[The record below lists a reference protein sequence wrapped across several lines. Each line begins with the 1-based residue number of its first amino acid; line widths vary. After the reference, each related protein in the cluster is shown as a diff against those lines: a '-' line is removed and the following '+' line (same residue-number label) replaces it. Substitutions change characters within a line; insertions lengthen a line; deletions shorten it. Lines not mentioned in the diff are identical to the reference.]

1 MTFSSSKSC
10 FSATF
15 DKGMRSSK
23 KRARSTLFLLCQSLS
38 SRALQLRESELSMKG
53 VAFTTRS
60 IRFHAPKGREARKK
74 IYKLISMSTVQSSSY
89 TGFENC
95 SKSLI
100 LSDDSF
106 RWANRLLPHD
116 VVSWSDDHVDKSD
129 DKLFR

>member
-1 MTFSSSKSC
+1 
-10 FSATF
+10 
-15 DKGMRSSK
+15 
-23 KRARSTLFLLCQSLS
+23 
-38 SRALQLRESELSMKG
+38 MKG

-74 IYKLISMSTVQSSSY
+74 IYKLISMSTVQSGSY

-95 SKSLI
+95 PKSLI

-106 RWANRLLPHD
+106 RWSNRHLPHD

>member
-1 MTFSSSKSC
+1 
-10 FSATF
+10 
-15 DKGMRSSK
+15 
-23 KRARSTLFLLCQSLS
+23 
-38 SRALQLRESELSMKG
+38 MKG

-95 SKSLI
+95 PKSLI

-106 RWANRLLPHD
+106 RYGPTDFYRMMSSHGQTTT
-116 VVSWSDDHVDKSD
+116 
-129 DKLFR
+129 